1 MKEYWAFFQKVVIGH
16 GAIGSVLSVYLVGK
30 VSKMGGKPN
39 WFQYTLN
46 KSRLD
51 HYYWTLAVLCVV
63 NFALYGLARY
73 FYDLK
78 VLLLD
83 EPEKE
88 VSMMEML
95 AEA

>member
-1 MKEYWAFFQKVVIGH
+1 MGL

-30 VSKMGGKPN
+30 VSEMGGKPN

-51 HYYWTLAVLCVV
+51 HYYWTLTVLCAV
-63 NFALYGLARY
+63 NFVLYGLAIH

-83 EPEKE
+83 EPEEE
-88 VSMMEML
+88 VSKVEML